1 MIDAPSSID
10 ESQRATHK
18 IKPVVF
24 HRQKWSENVEY
35 QLFSKKRIFNNNH
48 MILIHLPIINYYY
61 NYNAYRNS

>member
-10 ESQRATHK
+10 ESQLTTHK

-35 QLFSKKRIFNNNH
+35 QLFSKKKNI
-48 MILIHLPIINYYY
+48 
-61 NYNAYRNS
+61 